1 MIVSIMIT
9 CVWCVYG
16 ICERVY
22 VGMYG
27 CVLSEWVCVIIAVYD
42 LLNMINDQLE
52 PEQSYRV

>member
-52 PEQSYRV
+52 SE